1 MSLYFKGEMDRAA
14 EVLLDTEPTS
24 KGYVLNGMKAS
35 IAVATSNLPE
45 QSKAVLKI
53 TATNLIAC
61 GDTDG
66 GIFNENFTI

>member
-1 MSLYFKGEMDRAA
+1 MTFSGEMDKAA
-14 EVLLDTEPTS
+14 EVLLDTEPTI

-35 IAVATSNLPE
+35 IAVASSNLPE

-66 GIFNENFTI
+66 GTFE

>member
-1 MSLYFKGEMDRAA
+1 MDRAA
-14 EVLLDTEPTS
+14 EVLLDTEPNNS
-24 KGYVLNGMKAS
+24 GYVLNGMKAS

-45 QSKAVLKI
+45 QSKAILKI

-66 GIFNENFTI
+66 GMRSLKLCIR